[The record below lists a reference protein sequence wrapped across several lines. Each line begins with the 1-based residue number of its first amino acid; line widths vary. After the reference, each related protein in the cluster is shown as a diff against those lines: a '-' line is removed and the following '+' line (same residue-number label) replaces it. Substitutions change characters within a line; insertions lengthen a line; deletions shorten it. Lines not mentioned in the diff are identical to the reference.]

1 MILNEHPDSNRRQPA
16 RNYQASAVKAAWREL
31 KHKKAVQVVLPS
43 GSGKT
48 RVIAELADKFYR
60 ETGKR
65 TLIIAPM
72 RELVLHAEREVTKY
86 TRLSVSVEMA
96 EQRARD
102 TTVVCATKHTMSSR
116 LKSYKRNAFG
126 LVVFDESDLAAADTY
141 DAIKKY
147 FHKAKVYG
155 TTATPDRYDGRKGIA
170 PVVFERELKEQ
181 IEVGILSRIRRIGV
195 KIAEVSRAKILAG
208 DFDPKWLDEIFSR
221 EKHLHEVVKAML
233 EKADK
238 RPTLVF
244 GVTVLHAKLLANLF
258 NRYRPGCARWISG
271 KSENQPETLEAFRRG
286 DFQFLCNCMLVS
298 RGVDV
303 PPVACIGMAA
313 PTLSRTK
320 YLQMLGRGTRRS
332 PGKKNLLVVD
342 FTFNSDVHALDAVD
356 AVAGEGKEEVGVRA
370 RERKRP
376 EFDIVDV
383 INEVEGELESSPKL
397 RKRIQAKVAF
407 EWRRIKGIDWASIP
421 EKTWRTKTNRQL
433 AEDFGCSAQTV
444 SKFRPSHISCINEVD
459 LRINWKKQP
468 WSTHSNGTIAR
479 LLGVAYRTV
488 AIRRPK
494 NVTFSRKDTI
504 RSKIK
509 SITDDM
515 WRTMQNRQIA
525 TMLDCS
531 NVVVWKARP
540 SNIPAPRTV
549 SALHSALSTID
560 EKTWRSMSNKQL
572 AQKMQCSHNHVGKYR
587 PSHAPPPPA
596 LHIQRKIKRVHRE
609 QRELLERASRRMSRP
624 PHDSKIG
631 QALSRFTNKSQN
643 SYYDATFD
651 RKIRRSAP
659 SWWRRA
665 AR

>member
-16 RNYQASAVKAAWREL
+16 RNYQTAALKAAWREL

-181 IEVGILSRIRRIGV
+181 IEVGILSRIRRVGV

-342 FTFNSDVHALDAVD
+342 FTFNSDVHALDALD

-407 EWRRIKGIDWASIP
+407 EWRRIKGIDWASITD
-421 EKTWRTKTNRQL
+421 EMWRTILNQELAKQL
-433 AEDFGCSAQTV
+433 GCSALAV
-444 SKFRPSHISCINEVD
+444 S
-459 LRINWKKQP
+459 LQ
-468 WSTHSNGTIAR
+468 
-479 LLGVAYRTV
+479 
-488 AIRRPK
+488 RPK
-494 NVTFSRKDTI
+494 NIPSPKTANTHRLEPI
-504 RSKIK
+504 IK
-509 SITDDM
+509 AITDDM
-515 WRTMQNRQIA
+515 WRTQSDSALAKKLRCSYNVLQRRRPAHILSPSASNRARWSTVTDKMWRTLNYAQIAKIMGCAPCSVVAHRPKSIPYPGKTARRIDWSTVTTEMWLTLNNRQIA
-525 TMLDCS
+525 KKIKCDSGAVCYR
-531 NVVVWKARP
+531 RP
-540 SNIPAPRTV
+540 KNIPSPAPPKIRHDWSLVTEKMWRTMND
-549 SALHSALSTID
+549 SQIA
-560 EKTWRSMSNKQL
+560 KQL
-572 AQKMQCSHNHVGKYR
+572 GSSCSSVGRHR
-587 PSHAPPPPA
+587 PKSIPTTKWYSSSA
-596 LHIQRKIKRVHRE
+596 IQSK
-609 QRELLERASRRMSRP
+609 ASRL
-624 PHDSKIG
+624 KKEI
-631 QALSRFTNKSQN
+631 
-643 SYYDATFD
+643 
-651 RKIRRSAP
+651 
-659 SWWRRA
+659 
-665 AR
+665 